1 MDLMTGAGHDGQ
13 LDTDVGDAIGEND
26 GDGMAEDDVSDEEIE
41 VDELEK
47 RMWKDRIRL
56 KRLKEQQKIRDETEK
71 PKPKQSQD
79 QARRKKMSR
88 AQDGILKYMLK
99 MMEVCKAQAFVYGI
113 IPEKGKPVSG
123 ASDNIRAW
131 WKEKV
136 RFDKN
141 GPVAI
146 AKYQA
151 EHTAPGKSEAS
162 NVAASTPHT
171 LQELQDTT
179 LGSLLSALMQ
189 HCDPPQRRY
198 PLEKGVSPP
207 WWPSGDEE
215 WWPQVGLPK
224 GQGSPPYKKPHDL
237 KKAWK
242 VGVLTAVIKHMSP
255 DVAKVRKLVRQS
267 KCLQDKMTAKESA
280 TWLAVLNQEEALT
293 CEQIRGGG
301 FSNSASPGNANV
313 VVFSASSASEYDVDG
328 FDDSPNAN
336 SPRDDEEQDGNL
348 ETVAQVVYP
357 NVGGGHSGG
366 DIENSTAIQ
375 QGDASEVL
383 GKRKLGEDA
392 SFLQEQSYL
401 CPFKQCKHHEK
412 GNGFVDMKEWTL
424 HQSTCPFRSESQ
436 GNSTHRF
443 HIQGSQLSLFGD
455 LLDHANQSYHH
466 GKGVLQ
472 LAAGGHEVVH
482 YRNLGNTTFP
492 FSGQNMSSGS
502 LPLHELL
509 LGFYGNGPQHDTTGM
524 LMNVG
529 MSDTQG
535 QLSDQIQGMPAMN
548 HAVGDASELSTK
560 ENAIFGQG
568 LADDTVNDL
577 SGDTTSWQREGF
589 GSDLAGIPT
598 EYSFKSPFD
607 LRLDGSSPLGST
619 LDFSSDEDLIQ
630 YFGA

>member
-255 DVAKVRKLVRQS
+255 DVAKIRKLVRQS

-280 TWLAVLNQEEALT
+280 TWLAVLNQVEAFT
-293 CEQIRGGG
+293 CQQIRGG
-301 FSNSASPGNANV
+301 FSNNAKPGNANV
-313 VVFSASSASEYDVDG
+313 VAFSEYDIDV

-336 SPRDDEEQDGNL
+336 SPKDDEDQGGNM
-348 ETVAQVVYP
+348 ETVAQ
-357 NVGGGHSGG
+357 GGHPNARSDHAGG
-366 DIENSTAIQ
+366 EVEDSTVTRE
-375 QGDASEVL
+375 GDSSDML
-383 GKRKLGEDA
+383 RKRKLGEDA
-392 SFLQEQSYL
+392 PFLGEQPYL
-401 CPFKQCKHHEK
+401 CPFKQCKHHKK
-412 GNGFVDMKEWTL
+412 GHGFVDLHEWNL
-424 HQSTCPFRSESQ
+424 HQRTCPLRSKSQ
-436 GNSTHRF
+436 GNTTHGF
-443 HIQGSQLSLFGD
+443 HIEGPQLSLFGG
-455 LLDHANQSYHH
+455 LLDHAPQHHHH
-466 GKGVLQ
+466 GKGILQ
-472 LAAGGHEVVH
+472 LGAGEREIVNH
-482 YRNLGNTTFP
+482 RNLGITSFP
-492 FSGQNMSSGS
+492 LPRQNMSSGS
-502 LPLHELL
+502 LPLNDLL
-509 LGFYGNGPQHDTTGM
+509 VGLYESNSHHDTSGV
-524 LMNVG
+524 LINVDMNDV
-529 MSDTQG
+529 QG
-535 QLSDQIQGMPAMN
+535 QLSDQIQGMPVMN
-548 HAVGDASELSTK
+548 TSELNT
-560 ENAIFGQG
+560 EGNNVFGQG
-568 LADDTVNDL
+568 LADDTVNSL
-577 SGDTTSWQREGF
+577 SGDATGWQREGF
-589 GSDLAGIPT
+589 GNDLAGIPM